1 LIESNK
7 IFTSTDH
14 MHRRAIR
21 CIFFGFWF
29 LFAFWGI
36 VDAAEDPMSA
46 AGVLKYS
53 PGVTAP
59 GFTMRDM
66 DGRTIQLADFR
77 GKVVLLFFWTT
88 W

>member
-1 LIESNK
+1 LIENNK
-7 IFTSTDH
+7 ILTSTDH

-21 CIFFGFWF
+21 CTFFGFWI
-29 LFAFWGI
+29 LFAFWGT

-53 PGVTAP
+53 PGITAP
-59 GFTMRDM
+59 GFTIRDM
-66 DGRTIQLADFR
+66 EGRTIQLEDFR
-77 GKVVLLFFWTT
+77 GKVVLLNFWTT